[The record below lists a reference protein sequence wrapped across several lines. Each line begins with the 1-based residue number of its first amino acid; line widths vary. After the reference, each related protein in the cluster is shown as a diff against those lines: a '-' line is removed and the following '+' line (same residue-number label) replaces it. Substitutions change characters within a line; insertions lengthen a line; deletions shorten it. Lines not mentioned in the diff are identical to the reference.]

1 VHQEPNETTKKAID
15 EVKNSQSK
23 KHKTAK
29 DLIAFLISKMFTLH
43 TTKQFQKDYKLCI
56 KRNLNLKLINSTF
69 EMLEKTGSLPCTHS
83 LASCE

>member
-29 DLIAFLISKMFTLH
+29 DLIAFLNK
-43 TTKQFQKDYKLCI
+43 
-56 KRNLNLKLINSTF
+56 
-69 EMLEKTGSLPCTHS
+69 
-83 LASCE
+83 